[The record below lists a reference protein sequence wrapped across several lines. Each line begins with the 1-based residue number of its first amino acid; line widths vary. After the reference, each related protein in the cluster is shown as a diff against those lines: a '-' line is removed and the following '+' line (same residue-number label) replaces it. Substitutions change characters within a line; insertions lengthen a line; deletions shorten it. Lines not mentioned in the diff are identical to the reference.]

1 MAAAEWGVLAGKF
14 CPLSPW
20 TFLPAL
26 LTAQTTSRAPFSSVS
41 CFGCMGPC
49 RRSSCSQSILCPWQA
64 TLPDPSHSQ
73 RETNS
78 VELEASASTV
88 TLCFAFTT
96 MSTDGSGM
104 ARVFQILII
113 NYTVSSIGCCVL
125 GPMEDSS
132 YMLGQGKCCFQHM
145 LIYFHD

>member
-1 MAAAEWGVLAGKF
+1 MPAAERGGWQV
-14 CPLSPW
+14 
-20 TFLPAL
+20 TFARSLHGH
-26 LTAQTTSRAPFSSVS
+26 FSQ
-41 CFGCMGPC
+41 P
-49 RRSSCSQSILCPWQA
+49 CSQPRPHHLPHFPQFLASVAWDLVVAVHVRRASCPRQA

-88 TLCFAFTT
+88 TLCFAFTAV
-96 MSTDGSGM
+96 STDGSGM

-113 NYTVSSIGCCVL
+113 NYMVSSIGCCVL

-132 YMLGQGKCCFQHM
+132 HMLGQGKCCFQHM